1 MATAGIAIANEPLQ
15 AANSRAVRRRRRSR
29 AFFISLRSAAREE
42 RKRERER
49 ERGRRLLWYARLCI
63 VSLSPSR
70 HHHRRHQHL
79 TSNCTTRGDARRL
92 RKKRGAGG
100 LWGNGARGGVRI
112 SIEMGA
118 SINTCILTYTRPPRD
133 EASVMQLLHSAHPTY
148 RCMGACVR
156 ACVYACVRT
165 YARARAPSIPN
176 PKRNKEDT
184 DDDDD
189 DAYGKPG
196 PQEAEIQS
204 LVPQ

>member
-42 RKRERER
+42 RKR

-100 LWGNGARGGVRI
+100 LWGNGARGDVRI

-156 ACVYACVRT
+156 VCVRT
-165 YARARAPSIPN
+165 YVRARARPLH
-176 PKRNKEDT
+176 PKPKKKQGRH
-184 DDDDD
+184 
-189 DAYGKPG
+189 G
-196 PQEAEIQS
+196 
-204 LVPQ
+204 